1 VRVLLT
7 LAWLLAILYA
17 TIPPLW
23 LLIHPF
29 ADRWRAAKVP
39 PAKAIGLLWLLIMIA
54 TALATA
60 RWRHLTLYLTPWSWL
75 GWAIFFVWG
84 ASLYSRIGH
93 FGVDNLIGRTELE
106 TTREQKLVTT
116 GMHARVRH
124 PIYLAHLLM
133 LTAWAVGT
141 GMTVLWALWVFALVS
156 GIFMIRAEDAELERR
171 FGHEFREYKRRV
183 PAIFPRPMVK

>member
-1 VRVLLT
+1 MRVLLT

-39 PAKAIGLLWLLIMIA
+39 PAKSIGLVWLVLMIA
-54 TALATA
+54 TGFATA
-60 RWRHLTLYLTPWSWL
+60 PWRHHTLYLTPWSWL
-75 GWAIFFVWG
+75 GWAVLFIWG

-93 FGVDNLIGRTELE
+93 FGTDNLIGRTELE
-106 TTREQKLVTT
+106 TKREQKLVTT
-116 GMHARVRH
+116 GMHARLRH

-141 GMTVLWALWVFALVS
+141 GLVVIWGFWGFALLT
-156 GIFMIRAEDAELERR
+156 GFFMIRAEDAELERR
-171 FGHEFREYKRRV
+171 FGDEFREYKRKT
-183 PAIFPRPMVK
+183 PAILPFR